1 MKKKVIYGSI
11 RVRLIL
17 VFVLTTGIVFIAN
30 MFIYYNINKSIG
42 NIDEVYVSNIGL
54 NDLNDSLNNLHEY
67 VYEYLNTKNTEALE
81 NYYVSEQ
88 IYMNHVEDLK
98 GEVSDNSM
106 ILMQKNIK
114 SMSEIYLKLIDDSV
128 DAKRGNNIE
137 RYKENYEEADKM
149 YDFIR
154 THINTLNNEQFK
166 YNSDNYELLR
176 MSLYYLEIISTSI
189 LLFIM
194 AFNIILIVFVT
205 RSITGP
211 LMKLTEAANEIS
223 GGNFDVDLIPVES
236 SDEVGIVTKAFNTM
250 TVSIHQYINKIKES
264 MELESKM
271 KERELMM
278 TNHLKDAQ
286 LKYLQAQINPHF
298 LFNTLNAGAQ
308 LAMMEGADKTCIY
321 IENMADFFRFNMKS
335 FNQDS
340 TLRDEIKLV
349 DSYIYILNVRY
360 SGGINFYKQID
371 DSVLDIRVPSMILQP
386 VVENSINYGIR
397 DIDYEGKISL
407 KVEELRESILITVYD
422 NGAGM
427 DQATI
432 DRILNSSIRNGNR
445 EKELS
450 LTKDSNGI
458 GLGNVI
464 NRLKLYYDKDNIFH
478 IYSEGHNQG
487 TTVTMLIPKERND
500 LYAEIKCI
508 DSTETKTEIKDRIET
523 QDKTDTQ
530 VKAETETVTVTEKKI
545 ESTIDYSIDE
555 EWDNVRGTDGGRY
568 V

>member
-1 MKKKVIYGSI
+1 MKKKVIHDSI

-42 NIDEVYVSNIGL
+42 NIDKVYVSNIGL

-88 IYMNHVEDLK
+88 TYINHVEDLK
-98 GEVSDNSM
+98 GDVSDNNM

-114 SMSEIYLKLIDDSV
+114 NMSETYLKLIDDSV

-137 RYKENYEEADKM
+137 RYKENYDEADKM
-149 YDFIR
+149 YGFIR

-166 YNSDNYELLR
+166 YNSDNYVLLR

-194 AFNIILIVFVT
+194 GFNIILIVFVT

-223 GGNFDVDLIPVES
+223 GGNFGLDLIPVES

-250 TVSIHQYINKIKES
+250 TVSIHEYIKKIKES

-271 KERELMM
+271 KEKELMM

-308 LAMMEGADKTCIY
+308 LAMLEGADKTCIY

-360 SGGINFYKQID
+360 SGRINFYKQID
-371 DSVLDIRVPSMILQP
+371 ESVLDIRVPSMILQP

-397 DIDYEGKISL
+397 DIDYEGEISL

-432 DRILNSSIRNGNR
+432 DRILNSSIRNGNI

-464 NRLKLYYDKDNIFH
+464 NRLKLYYDRDNIFY

-487 TTVTMLIPKERND
+487 TTVTMLIPKIRNEVGAD
-500 LYAEIKCI
+500 VIFEGN
-508 DSTETKTEIKDRIET
+508 TETKTKKETNRKTNKETKAKTNTEIK
-523 QDKTDTQ
+523 
-530 VKAETETVTVTEKKI
+530 VETEGNT
-545 ESTIDYSIDE
+545 
-555 EWDNVRGTDGGRY
+555 
-568 V
+568 